1 MFELRNN
8 FIFAPVKLGYTNGD
22 GLVNEKHFDFYNQRS
37 KHVGAV
43 DFEPLYI
50 HKGLREIPTQLGID
64 SDDKI
69 DGLKKL
75 NDLVHKNGAKT
86 IANLNHPGRMANP
99 KIPGNFYWSSTDK
112 ACENGGAKPEKMDI
126 AMMDEAKQLIVD
138 AALRAEKA
146 GFDIIEIQMGHGYL
160 MAQFLSP
167 AVNDR
172 SDAYGGNF
180 ENRSKYPLE
189 VIKAVLKAVNIPVI
203 ARISADEMIPTG
215 FHIDEMQKFA
225 KMLELAGVS
234 ALHVVA
240 GSVCANPPWFFQ
252 HMFVPKGKTW
262 ELAAKIKEE
271 VAIPVIFLGKINSG
285 KDIKIIKEKFGGEYF
300 ALGRALVA
308 DPDFVGKH
316 LGIVKGNIRPC
327 LACAE
332 GCLGGVK
339 QGKGLGCM
347 VNPRVNTGLA
357 KIEKTGEA
365 KKYAVVGGGLAG
377 MQAAISLTDKGHIVD
392 LYEKDELGGQFNLAW
407 LPPKKESLKDLLD
420 FYFNEIKDKKI
431 NFIKKEVKPEDL
443 SAENYAGIIMA
454 TGAIPAVPP
463 IKGLKEY
470 YWTEFLDD
478 NQLPQNQKVAVIGGG
493 LIGLEVAS
501 KLVDGG
507 NEVIIIEMLDEIA
520 RGMEMIEKAM
530 TLKKLKEK
538 AAKILLNSKLS
549 EVNGNTLTIESQDGK
564 QEIQGIDKIVIA
576 TGMKSYMPFELNT
589 ETPVYIIGDA
599 KKVGKATEAIRDAY
613 ELALNL

>member
-1 MFELRNN
+1 MLELRNN
-8 FIFAPVKLGYTNGD
+8 FIFAPVKLGYTTGNGK
-22 GLVNEKHFDFYNQRS
+22 VNDKHIDFYNQRS

-64 SDDKI
+64 NDDKI

-75 NDLVHKNGAKT
+75 NDLVHQNGAKT
-86 IANLNHPGRMANP
+86 IAHLNHPGRMANP
-99 KIPGNFYWSSTDK
+99 KIPDNFWWSSTDK
-112 ACENGGAKPEKMDI
+112 ACENGGAKPQKMDK
-126 AMMDEAKQLIVD
+126 AMMNQAKHLLVD
-138 AALRAEKA
+138 AALRAEKS
-146 GFDIIEIQMGHGYL
+146 GFDFVEIQMGHGYL

-172 SDAYGGNF
+172 EDEYGGSF
-180 ENRSKYPLE
+180 ENRTKYPLE
-189 VIKAVLKAVNIPVI
+189 VIKAVLDAINIPVI
-203 ARISADEMIPTG
+203 ARISGDEMMPAG
-215 FHIDEMQKFA
+215 FHIDEMQQFA
-225 KMLELAGVS
+225 QLLEKIGVA

-262 ELAAKIKEE
+262 ELAGKIKEE
-271 VAIPVIFLGKINSG
+271 VRIPVIFLGKINSG
-285 KDIKIIKEKFGGEYF
+285 KDINIIKEKFGGEYF

-308 DPDFVGKH
+308 DPDFVGKY
-316 LGIVKGNIRPC
+316 LGSVKGNIRPC

-357 KIEKTGEA
+357 AIEKTNET
-365 KKYAVVGGGLAG
+365 KKYAIVGGGLAG
-377 MQAAISLTDKGHIVD
+377 MQAAISLTDKGYKID
-392 LYEKDELGGQFNLAW
+392 LFEKNELGGQFNLAW
-407 LPPKKESLKDLLD
+407 LPPQKESLKNLIDYYLA
-420 FYFNEIKDKKI
+420 EVKDKNI
-431 NFIKKEVKPEDL
+431 NVIKKDVKEEDL
-443 SAENYAGIIMA
+443 KDKNYNGIIMA
-454 TGAIPAVPP
+454 TGAVPAVPP

-470 YWTEFLDD
+470 YWTEFLNDD
-478 NQLPQNQKVAVIGGG
+478 QLPKNQKVAVVGGG

-501 KLVDGG
+501 KLIDGG
-507 NEVIIIEMLDEIA
+507 NQVIIIEMLDEIA

-530 TLKKLKEK
+530 TVKKLKEK
-538 AAKILLNSKLS
+538 GTKILLNSKLS
-549 EVNGNTLTIESQDGK
+549 EVNGNTLIIEQEGK
-564 QEIQGIDKIVIA
+564 KQSIENVEKIVIA
-576 TGMKSYMPFELNT
+576 TGMKSYIPFEINQQ
-589 ETPVYIIGDA
+589 PVYIIGDA

-613 ELALNL
+613 ELALSL